1 MIRKRVEKFET
12 IINLDGPDGNA
23 LNLIGLAVRI
33 MRDSRMTEEEIA
45 PIVEEMK
52 SSDYK
57 NLVMT
62 FDNYFKGSVI
72 LETTN
77 EELLSRKETLTKIV
91 VSL

>member
-1 MIRKRVEKFET
+1 MIRKRVERHET

-23 LNLIGLAVRI
+23 HNLIGLAIRI
-33 MRDSRMTEEEIA
+33 MRDSRMSEEEIA
-45 PIVEEMK
+45 PIVKEMQ

-77 EELLSRKETLTKIV
+77 EELLT
-91 VSL
+91 

>member
-12 IINLDGPDGNA
+12 IVNLDGPDGNA
-23 LNLIGLAVRI
+23 NNLIGLAIRI
-33 MRDSRMTEEEIA
+33 MRDSRMTEEEIN
-45 PIVEEMK
+45 PIVKEMM

-62 FDNYFKGSVI
+62 FDNYFKGIVI

-77 EELLSRKETLTKIV
+77 EELLT
-91 VSL
+91 

>member
-23 LNLIGLAVRI
+23 NNLIGLAIRI

-77 EELLSRKETLTKIV
+77 EELLS
-91 VSL
+91 

>member
-33 MRDSRMTEEEIA
+33 MRDSRMTEAEIA

-77 EELLSRKETLTKIV
+77 EELLS
-91 VSL
+91 

>member
-1 MIRKRVEKFET
+1 MIRKRVENSET

-23 LNLIGLAVRI
+23 NNLIGLAIRI
-33 MRDSRMTEEEIA
+33 CRDSRMSEEEIK
-45 PIVEEMK
+45 PIVKEMM
-52 SSDYK
+52 SGDYK

-77 EELLSRKETLTKIV
+77 TELLS
-91 VSL
+91 

>member
-12 IINLDGPDGNA
+12 IINLDGPDANA
-23 LNLIGLAVRI
+23 FNLIGIAVRI

-77 EELLSRKETLTKIV
+77 EELLS
-91 VSL
+91 

>member
-23 LNLIGLAVRI
+23 LNLIGLAIRI
-33 MRDSRMTEEEIA
+33 MRDSRMTEEEIS
-45 PIVEEMK
+45 PIVKEMK

-77 EELLSRKETLTKIV
+77 EELLS
-91 VSL
+91 

>member
-12 IINLDGPDGNA
+12 IINLDWPDGNA
-23 LNLIGLAVRI
+23 FNLIGLAVRI

-77 EELLSRKETLTKIV
+77 EELLS
-91 VSL
+91 

>member
-45 PIVEEMK
+45 PIVKEMK

-62 FDNYFKGSVI
+62 FDNYFKSSVI

-77 EELLSRKETLTKIV
+77 EELLS
-91 VSL
+91 

>member
-12 IINLDGPDGNA
+12 VINLDGPDGNPF
-23 LNLIGLAVRI
+23 NLIGLAVRI
-33 MRDSRMTEEEIA
+33 MRDSRMTEEEIS

-77 EELLSRKETLTKIV
+77 EELLS
-91 VSL
+91 

>member
-1 MIRKRVEKFET
+1 MIRKRFEKFET

-23 LNLIGLAVRI
+23 NNLIGLAIRI

-62 FDNYFKGSVI
+62 FDNYFKSSVI

-77 EELLSRKETLTKIV
+77 EELLT
-91 VSL
+91 

>member
-23 LNLIGLAVRI
+23 NNLIGLAIRI
-33 MRDSRMTEEEIA
+33 CRDSRMTEEEIN
-45 PIVEEMK
+45 PIVKEMM
-52 SSDYK
+52 SGDYK

-77 EELLSRKETLTKIV
+77 EELLS
-91 VSL
+91 

>member
-12 IINLDGPDGNA
+12 IINLDGPDGNVF
-23 LNLIGLAVRI
+23 NLIGLAVRI

-77 EELLSRKETLTKIV
+77 EELLS
-91 VSL
+91 